1 MRRSRMSPV
10 SADDWYAGYLEWNP
24 KADGTGYSDVYRIAY
39 HAGYLAAQTDANN

>member
-1 MRRSRMSPV
+1 MSPV